1 MKKSVKAALL
11 SALVFPGAGHIFLKK
26 YIPGVLLMGASICGI
41 YYITSKVVEQAMQI
55 TGKILSDGTQMDAL
69 AIAELVSRQP
79 IAAEAYLLNIASAL
93 IFICWVIGIV
103 DAYRVGRVQDNEVGA
118 GVGPS

>member
-1 MKKSVKAALL
+1 
-11 SALVFPGAGHIFLKK
+11 
-26 YIPGVLLMGASICGI
+26 MGASICGI

-55 TGKILSDGTQMDAL
+55 TDKILSGDTQMDAV

-103 DAYRVGRVQDNEVGA
+103 DAYRVGRVQDNGVGA